1 MLSKPFQCYP
11 MLLKKTNLPVLSHVI
26 KKKIQTF
33 QYYSMLLKKKSKPSS
48 IILMLLK
55 RKNAIKNKS
64 KRRKKA
70 FQSYF
75 YVISK
80 NEYIKKVL
88 CHSIFIQKH
97 YSLPITCY
105 SMLSL

>member
-1 MLSKPFQCYP
+1 MLLWYVIQNPSSVIP
-11 MLLKKTNLPVLSHVI
+11 MLLQKKPNLPVLSHVI
-26 KKKIQTF
+26 KKQIQTF

-70 FQSYF
+70 F
-75 YVISK
+75 
-80 NEYIKKVL
+80 
-88 CHSIFIQKH
+88 
-97 YSLPITCY
+97 
-105 SMLSL
+105 